1 MRKRI
6 QITKFGRQAAPRKA
20 LLSSIARA
28 LFIKGKI
35 TTTEAKAK
43 AISSLAERIITKSR
57 KGDLTATRFLS
68 TYFDKPTVKKIIEE
82 IVPKYKERAG
92 GYTRVIKLGPR
103 KSDGAR
109 MAVIEF
115 IE

>member
-1 MRKRI
+1 MRKRV
-6 QITKFGRQAAPRKA
+6 QITKFSRKAAPRKA

-35 TTTEAKAK
+35 ITTEARAK
-43 AISSLAERIITKSR
+43 AISSLAERLITKSR
-57 KGDLTATRFLS
+57 KGDLTAIRFLS
-68 TYFDKPTVKKIIEE
+68 TYFDRPKVKKIIEE
-82 IVPKYKERAG
+82 IVPKYKERTG
-92 GYTRVIKLGPR
+92 GYTRVTKLGPR
-103 KSDGAR
+103 KSDGAK